1 MLELRPY
8 QQKTISALREGFK
21 AGHRAQMLYMP
32 TGSGK
37 TESSIS
43 ILLAT
48 KQAGNNCAMVLDR
61 RILCEQTSQ
70 RLDKYGIEHGVL
82 MAGHANYRPSER
94 IQICSAQTLE
104 ARGSFPDLKLL
115 IVDEAHTVR
124 SETASF
130 IKNTQARVIGLSA
143 SPFTKGLGSIY
154 SNVVSEVTTK
164 DLVENLSLVPLR
176 VFLLKEIDM
185 TGAKRSDGEWTTRDV
200 TERGV
205 KITGDV
211 VKNWEKV
218 TLETFGEAKKTIVF
232 SAGVEH
238 GASLADEFNRH
249 GYNFVSL
256 SYKDDDEY
264 KSQVIEEFGKKDS
277 SIVGLIATDILTK
290 GFDSPNTMIGVSAR
304 PFSKSFSSHVQQLG
318 RVMRPYPGKE
328 FAVWIDHSGNYLRF
342 RDDWDDV
349 FCNGVSELHDG
360 KERPKPE
367 PTKEEKEASKCPK
380 CGGLWPKHS
389 DTCSFCGFV
398 RERKST
404 IEVVPG
410 ELCELE
416 AQKELIAQQQEVKKL
431 FYYQLIQYARNR
443 GFSEWFAY
451 YKFKE
456 KFGVFPRFRK
466 PAHDESFEIT
476 REVAGWIKSRQIA
489 YTKARNK
496 YA

>member
-37 TESSIS
+37 TESAIS
-43 ILLAT
+43 LLLAT

-82 MAGHANYRPSER
+82 MAGHANYRPSEP

-124 SETASF
+124 SETTSF

-185 TGAKRSDGEWTTRDV
+185 SGAKQSDGEWTTKDV

-238 GASLADEFNRH
+238 GASLADEFSRK

-264 KSQVIEEFGKKDS
+264 KRQAVEEFNKKDS

-290 GFDSPNTMIGVSAR
+290 GFDCPDVMIGVSAR

-342 RDDWDDV
+342 RDDWEDV

-360 KERPKPE
+360 KEKPKPE
-367 PTKEEKEASKCPK
+367 PTAEEKEASKCPK
-380 CGGLWPKHS
+380 CGSLWPKQS
-389 DTCSFCGFV
+389 DTCSHCGFV
-398 RERKST
+398 RERKNT

-410 ELCELE
+410 ELYELQT
-416 AQKELIAQQQEVKKL
+416 QKELVAKQQEAKKL

-443 GFSEWFAY
+443 GFSEGFAY
-451 YKFKE
+451 HKFKE

-466 PAHDESFEIT
+466 PAHDESIEIT
-476 REVAGWIKSRQIA
+476 SEVSGWLKSRRIA
-489 YTKARNK
+489 YAKAK
-496 YA
+496 EKFA